1 MYNLSN
7 SSIYSKERRLLRLL
21 LGTLIALVVSDGI
34 ISEFLITNG
43 TAREGN
49 PFLHMWVSDNM
60 FLPIKLLGVFLAS
73 VSLWYVYRNNAKLS
87 LICAVFF
94 VVLYTVIVFWNLY
107 ITLCAPV

>member
-1 MYNLSN
+1 
-7 SSIYSKERRLLRLL
+7 
-21 LGTLIALVVSDGI
+21 
-34 ISEFLITNG
+34 
-43 TAREGN
+43 
-49 PFLHMWVSDNM
+49 M